1 MAPDGRARRRGK
13 SPVRSASGRRAAG
26 KQQHLAFPNT
36 WGGKRR
42 GAGRKARSRR
52 PNVPHRARPKHDA
65 GHPVHV
71 TLRSLF
77 RPLRSQH
84 VFPTVCLAVKG
95 ATTRNEKRFRVV
107 QFSVQWDHVHLVVEA
122 DDKRALSSGMR
133 SVAIRIALYVNR
145 LVRRRG
151 RFWADRCHFCELT
164 SPRQVRNALV
174 YVLANFR
181 KHAKGALPPG
191 LDAFSSSGHF
201 DGWRGFTSGEALP
214 RAGPPF
220 HQAMAKHVVVSEAKT
235 WLGGLGWRRAGLVGC
250 GEAPRSP
257 A

>member
-1 MAPDGRARRRGK
+1 MW
-13 SPVRSASGRRAAG
+13 
-26 KQQHLAFPNT
+26 KQEELALPNT
-36 WGGKRR
+36 WGGKRA
-42 GAGRKARSRR
+42 GAGRKRRSERQ
-52 PNVPHRARPKHDA
+52 NVPHRARPKHVG

-84 VFPTVCLAVKG
+84 VFPSVCLAVKG
-95 ATTRNEKRFRVV
+95 ATKRNEKRFRIV

-122 DDKRALSSGMR
+122 SDKRALSSGVA
-133 SVAIRIALYVNR
+133 SVAIRIARTVNE

-151 RFWADRCHFCELT
+151 RLWADRWHGRELT

-181 KHAKGALPPG
+181 KHSRATLRAGV
-191 LDAFSSSGHF
+191 DAFSSASRF
-201 DGWRGFTSGEALP
+201 DGWRGVAAGAAAP

-220 HQAMAKHVVVSEAKT
+220 HRAVAKHVVVSGAKT
-235 WLGGLGWRRAGLVGC
+235 WLGGVGWRRAGLIRVD
-250 GEAPRSP
+250 EEPR
-257 A
+257 AG

>member
-1 MAPDGRARRRGK
+1 MSSVDGRRRG
-13 SPVRSASGRRAAG
+13 RRVW
-26 KQQHLAFPNT
+26 KQAELALSNT
-36 WGGKRR
+36 WGGRRR
-42 GAGRKARSRR
+42 GAGRKRRSER
-52 PNVPHRARPKHDA
+52 PNVPHRPRPKHYA

-84 VFPTVCLAVKG
+84 VFPSVCLAVKG
-95 ATTRNEKRFRVV
+95 ATKRDEKLFRVV

-122 DDKRALSSGMR
+122 RDKRALSSGIA
-133 SVAIRIALYVNR
+133 SVAIRIARTVNE
-145 LVRRRG
+145 LVGRRG
-151 RFWADRCHFCELT
+151 RLWADRWHGRELT

-181 KHAKGALPPG
+181 KTSKAPLRAGV
-191 LDAFSSSGHF
+191 DAFSSAARF
-201 DGWRGFTSGEALP
+201 DGWRGVAPETTLP

-220 HQAMAKHVVVSEAKT
+220 HRTMARHVVVSESKT
-235 WLGGLGWRRAGLVGC
+235 WLGGVGWRRAGLVGLN
-250 GEAPRSP
+250 EAPRSP